1 MDQKAASTQEQLNEL
16 VEFIAKAVY
25 GPKFD
30 PNLPERL
37 AAYDLPR
44 LAPFL
49 EDLTRIRNFQTSL
62 AKGDLDVTLATR
74 GFMAGTLK
82 QLQSNLKHL
91 SWQMERIANLDFTN
105 NMQYL
110 GEFAGTFNTMSN
122 SLKTCLSEIEASK
135 ERYARLSAVDETTG
149 LYNRRAFYERAEKE
163 LERCARRGREMSL
176 LMLDLD
182 YFKNIN
188 DTYGHSAGDEVLR
201 AMGSLFMHMI
211 RPEDTAAR
219 FGGEEFVLLFPEID
233 KQLACAIAERIRIA
247 VEKNVLAYNDVAL
260 RVTVSIGVCVID
272 TASFARNHDSAILHT
287 ALNHADEALYFAKNS
302 GRNRVALYS
311 PEGLTL
317 L

>member
-1 MDQKAASTQEQLNEL
+1 MADTT
-16 VEFIAKAVY
+16 I
-25 GPKFD
+25 FD
-30 PNLPERL
+30 L
-37 AAYDLPR
+37 
-44 LAPFL
+44 
-49 EDLTRIRNFQTSL
+49 I
-62 AKGDLDVTLATR
+62 
-74 GFMAGTLK
+74 
-82 QLQSNLKHL
+82 
-91 SWQMERIANLDFTN
+91 
-105 NMQYL
+105 
-110 GEFAGTFNTMSN
+110 GE
-122 SLKTCLSEIEASK
+122 
-135 ERYARLSAVDETTG
+135 
-149 LYNRRAFYERAEKE
+149 E
-163 LERCARRGREMSL
+163 LERQRDGLELIPSEN
-176 LMLDLD
+176 
-182 YFKNIN
+182 YV
-188 DTYGHSAGDEVLR
+188 SEEVLR